1 MMKKITFDLYIISPT
16 KINSRWMKDLNVS
29 YKKML
34 KKILVKIKEI
44 TYISKARGNFIN
56 QDRETRNYCQN

>member
-29 YKKML
+29 YKKKC
-34 KKILVKIKEI
+34 KKNLSKNQGD
-44 TYISKARGNFIN
+44 YIYI
-56 QDRETRNYCQN
+56 